1 MRTKFA
7 AAALTLLLGFGGL
20 ALAPAAV
27 AAPVVA
33 APRAALAAAPAF
45 DASGTWQLV
54 QSNSTTT
61 TLNVTQDGSGRLF
74 GTASYSN
81 VVGTIENGSVDGSN
95 ISFTIGWS
103 NGLRGRYT
111 GTLGFDRRL
120 SGTTFD
126 LTHPGSQATW
136 FTPRTF

>member
-1 MRTKFA
+1 MRTKLA
-7 AAALTLLLGFGGL
+7 ATGLALLLGIGGL
-20 ALAPAAV
+20 ALAPAAGATTV
-27 AAPVVA
+27 APEHQASLTAAPGFYA
-33 APRAALAAAPAF
+33 G
-45 DASGTWQLV
+45 GTWQLV

-61 TLNVTQDGSGRLF
+61 TLNVTQDDNGRLF

-81 VVGTIENGSVDGSN
+81 VVGTIENGSVDGPN

-111 GTLGFDRRL
+111 GSLGFDRRL

>member
-1 MRTKFA
+1 MRTKLA
-7 AAALTLLLGFGGL
+7 AAGLTLLLGIGGL
-20 ALAPAAV
+20 ALAPAAGATTV
-27 AAPVVA
+27 AS
-33 APRAALAAAPAF
+33 APRAALAAAPGF
-45 DASGTWQLV
+45 DPSGTWQLV
-54 QSNSTTT
+54 QSNDATP

-81 VVGTIENGSVDGSN
+81 VVGTIETGSVDGSS

-103 NGLRGRYT
+103 NGTRGRYT
-111 GTLGFDRRL
+111 GSLGFDRRL

-126 LTHPGSQATW
+126 LNNPGSQATW

>member
-1 MRTKFA
+1 MRTKLA
-7 AAALTLLLGFGGL
+7 AAGLTLVLGISGL
-20 ALAPAAV
+20 ALAPAAG
-27 AAPVVA
+27 ATTVVS
-33 APRAALAAAPAF
+33 APRAAIAAAPGF
-45 DASGTWQLV
+45 DAGGTWQLV
-54 QSNSTTT
+54 QSNHTTA
-61 TLNVTQDGSGRLF
+61 TLNVTQDASGRLF
-74 GTASYSN
+74 GTASYSDA
-81 VVGTIENGSVDGSN
+81 VGTIENGSVDGPN

-111 GTLGFDRRL
+111 GSLGFDRRL